1 MRVSLDRRENIVR
14 IRFTDYS
21 DADVA
26 RIYDV
31 VEHDVQGD
39 FSLLFNKK
47 GVVLGIEVKF
57 ASMAF
62 PTEFLNSVDLD

>member
-1 MRVSLDRRENIVR
+1 MRASLNRSENIVR
-14 IRFTDYS
+14 IHFADYS

-26 RIYDV
+26 REYEV

-39 FSLLFNKK
+39 FALLFDKK

-62 PTEFLNSVDLD
+62 P